1 MNSLKRLVLAISLGI
16 VLAVAA
22 FGGET
27 NSPPSCNPGETNS
40 PPCTSS
46 PIVIDETYN
55 TSTNTT
61 TSSDVGVVVLE
72 STIFAIETLINAF

>member
-16 VLAVAA
+16 VLAGAA

-40 PPCTSS
+40 PPCAPS
-46 PIVIDETYN
+46 PIVIDETQN

-61 TSSDVGVVVLE
+61 TSSEVGVFVLE
-72 STIFAIETLINAF
+72 STILGIETLLNAF